1 MVEEKKRHDC
11 EEDEREHEKN
21 VHRGAIGPAAANRK
35 RRDGEIRGDESEQY
49 KPCVVAGERFA
60 EDCGEPREVGDCV
73 DAEPRPRNC
82 IADLAARLGPDD
94 DASHIERVDD
104 REEREVHEH
113 RRLSAAVRVGSAPDK
128 AHQDGQ
134 HRGEEVESR
143 PQPLA
148 RDIER
153 AEVEDEKVEIKSKRK
168 SAVAPCDNRHEIAAD
183 EPHHRDVRRAEVDG
197 HNSCEERNAGERGE
211 REDWRGDDR
220 RVEEAV
226 AEPEAEI
233 KSDDAKR

>member
-1 MVEEKKRHDC
+1 M
-11 EEDEREHEKN
+11 
-21 VHRGAIGPAAANRK
+21 
-35 RRDGEIRGDESEQY
+35 
-49 KPCVVAGERFA
+49 
-60 EDCGEPREVGDCV
+60 
-73 DAEPRPRNC
+73 
-82 IADLAARLGPDD
+82 
-94 DASHIERVDD
+94 DD

-134 HRGEEVESR
+134 HRREEVESR
-143 PQPLA
+143 PKALA

-168 SAVAPCDNRHEIAAD
+168 SAVAPCDDRHEIAAD

-226 AEPEAEI
+226 AEPKAKIEGN
-233 KSDDAKR
+233 DAKR